1 VNELLAIGREIKW
14 RLNDSPHATHP
25 SDDRLRGIYGTI
37 VFDELGTTEDGS
49 LHQRNVTIFTD
60 GEVDRSPCGSGSA
73 SRVAV
78 LTARG
83 DLGPG
88 QVLVHDSIVGS
99 SFTRRAVASLT
110 ADGHPAVIPQ
120 ITGMAYRCGTSQFTL
135 DPHDPFVAGFVLR

>member
-1 VNELLAIGREIKW
+1 
-14 RLNDSPHATHP
+14 
-25 SDDRLRGIYGTI
+25 

-60 GEVDRSPCGSGSA
+60 GEVDRSPSGSGSA

-99 SFTRRAVASLT
+99 SFTCRAVDSLT
-110 ADGHPAVIPQ
+110 ADGLPAVIPQ
-120 ITGMAYRCGTSQFTL
+120 ITGMANRCGTSQFTL